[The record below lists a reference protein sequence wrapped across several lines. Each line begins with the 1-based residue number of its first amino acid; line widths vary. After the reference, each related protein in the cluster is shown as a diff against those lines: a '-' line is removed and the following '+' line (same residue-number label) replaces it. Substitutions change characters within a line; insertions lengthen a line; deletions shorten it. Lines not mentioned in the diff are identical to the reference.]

1 MQKLTATL
9 PLRAEGEHQHR
20 MPGAFG
26 VEREDWH
33 VEARRSDREVVVSVT
48 ARRPRQALE
57 HLAASDDPLDR
68 WFKDRVRALTGED
81 VTAAFAV
88 ALARRTRRLAR
99 AD

>member
-9 PLRAEGEHQHR
+9 PLRVEGEHLQHL
-20 MPGAFG
+20 PGSFG
-26 VEREDWH
+26 VERDDWY
-33 VEARRSDREVVVSVT
+33 VEARRGDGEVVLSVT

-68 WFKDRVRALTGED
+68 WFKDQLRELTGED

-88 ALARRTRRLAR
+88 ALTRRAR
-99 AD
+99 KH